1 MFLSSTDHFRIR
13 TLFDLAQVL
22 DQGRLKLMRLIVRD
36 NAMNTVGHGGSIL
49 VSVGGVLDVVRSQFR
64 TCIARSQGGAIA
76 VEGEA
81 TITDSTFIAN
91 IAIGVSSLVLLLDSC
106 AWQALARHD
115 TIYGPRCECALQNGG
130 ALHVG
135 FNAPGQPPQPPTLTL
150 KNCDFVDNVSKGG
163 HGHAVHFGKSSRNQ
177 GQDYDN
183 QKQLTMTTK

>member
-1 MFLSSTDHFRIR
+1 
-13 TLFDLAQVL
+13 
-22 DQGRLKLMRLIVRD
+22 MRLIIRD
-36 NAMNTVGHGGSIL
+36 NAMNTVGHGGAVL

-91 IAIGVSSLVLLLDSC
+91 IAIGVSSLVCSIAVLDRCGMATHDICQRCDC
-106 AWQALARHD
+106 AS
-115 TIYGPRCECALQNGG
+115 QNGG

-135 FNAPGQPPQPPTLTL
+135 FNAPGQPPHPPTLTL
-150 KNCDFVDNVSKGG
+150 KNCDFLDNVSKGG

-177 GQDYDN
+177 GKDYDN
-183 QKQLTMTTK
+183 QKQLTMSTK